1 MRITSISRSITNV
14 ITRFSV
20 VATVM
25 LRNGNTETATW
36 PQHDCADPKL
46 KLGDRLLA
54 DHLPG
59 GERIEAML
67 LDALVRLRL
76 LERGIAGNLPVY
88 QPIPSQV
95 CLPASYLFQ
104 RPS

>member
-1 MRITSISRSITNV
+1 VRITSISRSIANV
-14 ITRFSV
+14 VSRFSV

-46 KLGDRLLA
+46 KLGNRLLA
-54 DHLPG
+54 LLPG

-67 LDALVRLRL
+67 LDAL
-76 LERGIAGNLPVY
+76 ERGGCLEHGIGGNQPAYLPV
-88 QPIPSQV
+88 PSQV

-104 RPS
+104 RLS